1 LQTELPY
8 IHFWRHLVVKMF
20 PMTRYNWNI
29 VECGIK
35 HHKPNL
41 QGMIQTC
48 RHFLKKKFRYINKR
62 QLEKVGLLLGKYH
75 RVFLLVPCLFLY
87 NFESLLFSSYLA
99 RFTTDFCTLKSKLS
113 VHHDMICKY
122 HIHCVYLTLIHLYV
136 GTSFQTGIL
145 RIYHRICL

>member
-1 LQTELPY
+1 MQTELPY

-35 HHKPNL
+35 HHKPYL
-41 QGMIQTC
+41 QRMIQTC
-48 RHFLKKKFRYINKR
+48 RHFLKNLSRYINKR

-75 RVFLLVPCLFLY
+75 RVILLVPCLFLY

-99 RFTTDFCTLKSKLS
+99 LFTTDFCALKSKRS
-113 VHHDMICKY
+113 VHHDKICKY
-122 HIHCVYLTLIHLYV
+122 HIHCVYLTLIRLYV